1 MTDPIRLSKRLAELL
16 PCSRREAE
24 LYIEG
29 GWVLV
34 DGQVVEEPQFK
45 VADQRI
51 ELLPGA
57 TPAPIEP
64 ATLLLHKPAGLD
76 EAAALALLAI
86 ASRAD
91 DDSSGIRPVKRHFR
105 HLSAPLPLDTDAS
118 GLLVFSQH
126 RGVLR
131 KLSEDA
137 DRLEQ
142 EFIVE
147 VSGQIAGNGL
157 ARLHHGLS
165 YRGVALAPCK
175 VSWQSENR
183 LRFAL
188 KAPRCGQ
195 IRHMCESVGLQ
206 VLGQKRIRIGRLAM
220 AKLPSGRWRFLGA
233 HERF

>member
-16 PCSRREAE
+16 LCSRREAE

-86 ASRAD
+86 DSRAD

-147 VSGQIAGNGL
+147 VSGQIAENGL

-206 VLGQKRIRIGRLAM
+206 VQGQKRIRIGRLAM